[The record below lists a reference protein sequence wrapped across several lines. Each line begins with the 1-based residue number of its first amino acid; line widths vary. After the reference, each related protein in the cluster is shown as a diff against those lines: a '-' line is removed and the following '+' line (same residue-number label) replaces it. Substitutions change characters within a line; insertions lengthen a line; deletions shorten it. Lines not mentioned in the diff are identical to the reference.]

1 MLGEKSNHRAT
12 RRGFMSSLARD
23 VRGNTLAIMAAA
35 LIPLAGLVGGGIDI
49 SRMYI
54 TKTRLQHA
62 CDAGA
67 LAGRKA
73 MGGGTWGSDDNT
85 AAEQFFNANFAS
97 NSYGSSSLQKSFTEN
112 AGKVSGTA
120 SAVLPMTLMRI
131 FGQTTQTLSVTCD
144 AEMRLPNTDVMFV
157 LDNSGSMGEK
167 AVSSDADTKIQ
178 SLRTSVKCFYEIVA
192 RLPTD
197 ATCTTAKPSGG
208 TGTQVQIRFGF
219 VNYSTNVN
227 VGKLLPTTYFPDTW
241 TYQTRQANYTPVTT
255 YTFPNQGTAQVTS
268 AGYVNSNTGH
278 YSSYSSVSATSSS
291 DCNSKV
297 PANTSPT
304 LSGSEGSPQNVQT
317 TQSGSTQTS
326 TWYTKQSA
334 TYYTYSGSYSSGR
347 HGSNGTC
354 TITRA
359 QVSADY
365 QRNYSR
371 SDAGVPQIT
380 QVFSNWTYGALP
392 VNISGLKS
400 GTSWNSSITLPIGTN
415 GADKVVS
422 WSGCIEERH
431 TVPGTNFDPIPS
443 GANDLDID
451 SLPVVGSDDTLWKPA
466 LPGLIYMRRNSS
478 GSYTID
484 PVTTTSNYSQPGA
497 DCPTESRKLQ
507 AWTDPSTFDTYV
519 DSLVPTVNTYHD
531 IGLLWGARFLS
542 PTGIFASENALTQ
555 PAGGNQGGA
564 EIERH
569 LIFMTDGD
577 TQTNSN
583 DYAAYGIPWYDRRN
597 VTAADVGNSPGTLNM
612 DESDEVN
619 ARFAALCTAIKN
631 KNITLWV
638 ISFGSGSN
646 STTENRLSQCA
657 TPGRYFTARSSS
669 ALQTTFASIANQISQ
684 LRLTK

>member
-1 MLGEKSNHRAT
+1 MFGLKTDLLREM
-12 RRGFMSSLARD
+12 RGFLAIFAKD

-73 MGGGTWGSDDNT
+73 MGGGIWGSDDSTT
-85 AAEQFFNANFAS
+85 ANQFFDANFLS
-97 NSYGSSSLQKSFTEN
+97 GSYGSSGLQRAFSED
-112 AGKVSGTA
+112 AGKVSGNA
-120 SAVLPMTLMRI
+120 SATLPMTLMRI
-131 FGQTTQTLSVTCD
+131 FGKTTETLSVTCD

-157 LDNSGSMGEK
+157 LDNSGSMAEK
-167 AVSSDADTKIQ
+167 AVSTDSDTKIE

-192 RLPTD
+192 RLDTD
-197 ATCTTAKPSGG
+197 ANCSTGTPSGG

-227 VGKLLPTTYFPDTW
+227 VGKLLPTSYFPDGW
-241 TYQTRQANYTPVTT
+241 TYQTRQPVFTPVTT
-255 YTFPNQGTAQVTS
+255 YTYPNPGTAQITS
-268 AGYVNSNTGH
+268 TNYKGGNTGRA
-278 YSSYSSVSATSSS
+278 SAYSSVSASSSS
-291 DCNSKV
+291 DCNSKIPV
-297 PANTSPT
+297 DNDPS
-304 LSGSEGSPQNVQT
+304 LSGSEGSAQNVST
-317 TQSGSTQTS
+317 TQSGTTQTV
-326 TWYTKQSA
+326 TWYTLQPA
-334 TYYTYSGSYSSGR
+334 TYYIYTATYTAGR
-347 HGSNGTC
+347 RGSNGTC
-354 TITRA
+354 AISRA
-359 QVSADY
+359 LVSNAQY
-365 QRNYSR
+365 QRNYTR
-371 SDAGVPQIT
+371 TDQGVPQIT
-380 QVFSNWTYGALP
+380 QVFKDWDYDALP
-392 VNISGLKS
+392 VDISGLKN
-400 GTSWNSSITLPIGTN
+400 GTSWNDSFTAPIGTN
-415 GADKVVS
+415 GVGKTVA
-422 WSGCIEERH
+422 WAGCIEERH

-451 SLPVVGSDDTLWKPA
+451 SVPTSDVATMWKPA
-466 LPGLIYMRRNSS
+466 LPGLIYERKS
-478 GSYTID
+478 GSSYTIN
-484 PVTTTSNYSQPGA
+484 PVESSSNYSQPSA

-507 AWTDPSTFDTYV
+507 PWPDASAFDDYV

-542 PTGIFASENALTQ
+542 PTGIFASENAYT
-555 PAGGNQGGA
+555 PQGG

-577 TQTNSN
+577 TQTSTG

-597 VTAADVGNSPGTLNM
+597 VTASDVGSSPGSQN
-612 DESDEVN
+612 ENDEVN

-646 STTENRLSQCA
+646 STTETRLSNCA
-657 TPGRYFTARSSS
+657 SPGRYFTARNSA